1 MSKFFSEPV
10 IWLAVDEGQVLP
22 PDGDAIR
29 AGFAEMPKAS
39 QTSKSVA
46 RLIGGHP
53 GSQPH
58 TSLTRGAA
66 QPATQA
72 VPKGALS
79 GPRRVPQRVPQAYHK
94 EEPFEPLPPG
104 FFKGLSEKK
113 RVTPESPADSQ
124 KTETEKKP

>member
-1 MSKFFSEPV
+1 MSKFFSDPV
-10 IWLAVDEGQVLP
+10 IWLAADNGQVLP

-29 AGFAEMPKAS
+29 AGIAEMPKPS
-39 QTSKSVA
+39 PTSKNVA
-46 RLIGGHP
+46 RLFGGHP
-53 GSQPH
+53 GSPGH
-58 TSLTRGAA
+58 TPLTRGAA

-94 EEPFEPLPPG
+94 EELFEKLPPG
-104 FFKGLSEKK
+104 FFKGLSTKK
-113 RVTPESPADSQ
+113 RVTPESPADSE